1 MYFSNRTAAGYNV
14 ILGSAD
20 NMDVAYEI
28 QCNDIPDAG
37 VNRTLTD
44 ALDVT

>member
-20 NMDVAYEI
+20 IKDAVYEI
-28 QCNDIPDAG
+28 RCDDIPDAG
-37 VNRTLTD
+37 INRTIED
-44 ALDVT
+44 SLDVT